1 MKIKRSLYL
10 SEELTSQY
18 PIEKYKKLILDVID
32 IVENFIIELGDESK
46 YDSSSTAKYEECVG
60 SHQFSTSSKIE
71 SMLIKMYD
79 QEPKKREFIDK
90 YFKVLKSLDK
100 LERKAFICTF
110 IKGMETEDLIEV
122 LKLSDKPVRRIKK
135 SAIVRFS
142 IRLGLDKFI

>member
-1 MKIKRSLYL
+1 MKIKRSPYL

-18 PIEKYKKLILDVID
+18 PIEKFKKLILDVID

-46 YDSSSTAKYEECVG
+46 YDSSSTAKYDEAIG
-60 SHQFSTSSKIE
+60 THQFSTNSKIE

-110 IKGMETEDLIEV
+110 IKGMETEDLIEI

-135 SAIVRFS
+135 SAIVRFAL
-142 IRLGLDKFI
+142 RLGLDKFI